1 MIGNGLLGFSTR
13 EDNKDLRTLVRCA
26 IKNCMN
32 RGETISRQGDASLV
46 AAVEFFEREAPMLSR
61 CELSWGA
68 CSLVSRSRQYTSR
81 LDKAAAVG
89 RGEGDEGARGW
100 RGMVAAAELVCQ
112 AEAQLVCLVL
122 AGTGSRALDMGGLWM
137 EQELSSRWW
146 RECVRVGQGQ
156 VEELRA
162 RASRLRLQ
170 MSDTQDLGRR
180 GALMWLPVYVG
191 EGRRVGGDVVA
202 GA

>member
-1 MIGNGLLGFSTR
+1 
-13 EDNKDLRTLVRCA
+13 
-26 IKNCMN
+26 
-32 RGETISRQGDASLV
+32 
-46 AAVEFFEREAPMLSR
+46 
-61 CELSWGA
+61 
-68 CSLVSRSRQYTSR
+68 
-81 LDKAAAVG
+81 
-89 RGEGDEGARGW
+89 
-100 RGMVAAAELVCQ
+100 
-112 AEAQLVCLVL
+112 
-122 AGTGSRALDMGGLWM
+122 M

-146 RECVRVGQGQ
+146 RECVRVGQGPA
-156 VEELRA
+156 EELRA